1 MKCLAADLLHLWY
14 LGGTLTEILKDNLGD
29 KYCVFTACS
38 MFLNILTALC
48 NTPRTQSDM
57 QIEEIIKRETYR
69 ANLQQL
75 VMCRCVADSRKNL
88 NN

>member
-1 MKCLAADLLHLWY
+1 
-14 LGGTLTEILKDNLGD
+14 
-29 KYCVFTACS
+29 
-38 MFLNILTALC
+38 MFLNILTALY

-88 NN
+88 NNWHTMHADAFKQDMYSHCTTDFGLNNIL